1 MPSGDVD
8 RLRSGSPRL
17 DGILNG
23 GLPANA
29 INLVIGPP
37 GTGKTIFADQYVFHN
52 ATEDRPAL
60 YYSTLSEPHDKL
72 LRYGQTLGIFDV
84 EAIGR
89 RVFYEPLGQV
99 VLTGGL
105 DAVIERIAEDIKSRR
120 PSVIVIDSFRAL
132 ASYADPQEFRTFLS
146 TLADILTA
154 FPVSAI
160 WVGEYTPDDLARAP
174 EFAVA
179 DAIVSLSREDR
190 GVREF
195 RFLQVLKLRGSGFM
209 SGMHACRLT
218 DQGIDVFP
226 RLADPGDDTAY
237 TTGYGRASS
246 GIDAIDTL
254 TGDGFLAGS
263 ATLVAGP
270 SGVGKTLM
278 GMHWVFAGARAG
290 EQVMIASFQ
299 ENPSQLEQ
307 ILAGFGWSLH
317 EDGVHLFY
325 RSAVD
330 LYIDE
335 WMSLLLERVEQHGIR
350 RILVDSISDLE
361 PVAADRMRFR
371 EFAYSF
377 IQRCTRAGVSVMF
390 TMELG
395 ELFEV
400 QRLGHE
406 AQSHLADNVV
416 LLQYVLDGATLRRAL
431 TILKSRGT
439 RHDPGIYEYDI
450 TSDGVVLGNP
460 ISSPTSN
467 LGRRPEV

>member
-1 MPSGDVD
+1 MPSREVE
-8 RLRSGSPRL
+8 RLPSGSERL
-17 DGILNG
+17 DRILHG

-52 ATEDRPAL
+52 ATEERPAL

-72 LRYGQTLGIFDV
+72 LRYGQSLDIFDSDAV
-84 EAIGR
+84 GR
-89 RVFYEPLGQV
+89 SVFYEPLGPV
-99 VLTGGL
+99 VLAGGL
-105 DAVIERIAEDIKSRR
+105 DAVTQRIAEDIKARR
-120 PSVIVIDSFRAL
+120 PGVIVIDSFRAL
-132 ASYADPQEFRTFLS
+132 ASYADAREFRTFLS
-146 TLADILTA
+146 ALADSLTA

-179 DAIVSLSREDR
+179 DAVVSLSREDR

-209 SGMHACRLT
+209 SGMHALRLT
-218 DQGIDVFP
+218 AQGIDVFP
-226 RLADPGDDTAY
+226 RLADAGDATAY
-237 TTGYGRASS
+237 PTGNVRTSS
-246 GIDAIDTL
+246 GIDAIDAL
-254 TGDGFLAGS
+254 TGEGFLVGS

-278 GMHWVFAGARAG
+278 GLHWAFAGARAG

-299 ENPSQLEQ
+299 ENPSQLEH

-335 WMSLLLERVEQHGIR
+335 WMSLLLEQIEQLGVRRV
-350 RILVDSISDLE
+350 LVDSISDLE

-395 ELFEV
+395 DLFEV
-400 QRLGHE
+400 RRLGQN

-416 LLQYVLDGATLRRAL
+416 LLQYVLDGPTIRRAL
-431 TILKSRGT
+431 TVLKSRGT

-450 TSDGVVLGNP
+450 TSDGVVLGDP
-460 ISSPTSN
+460 ISNPV
-467 LGRRPEV
+467 GKPGPRPEV